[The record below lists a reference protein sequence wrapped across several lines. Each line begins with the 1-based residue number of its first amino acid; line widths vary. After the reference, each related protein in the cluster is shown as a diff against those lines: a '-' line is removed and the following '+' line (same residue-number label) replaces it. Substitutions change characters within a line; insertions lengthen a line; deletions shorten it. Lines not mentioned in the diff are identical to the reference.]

1 MKLNN
6 IKFFSFFAILFIGAL
21 VSCEDESSTEN
32 LLGGQNYVSF
42 ENSSVVLIGA
52 GETVVK
58 EAKIFASNAAS
69 VDRTIELMVITAPI
83 SAAAIPNVPTNP
95 STTTANPAYYSVPA
109 SVTIPAGAK
118 EASFPIEIDGFD
130 IGTGKTIV
138 VEIKPQP
145 GLVVAASISGT
156 EANNNITANSKRLI
170 LNIKEVCNLNPVR
183 IQITTDRY
191 GSETTWE
198 LYDSLGE
205 VIASGGP
212 WADGSANQA
221 YPRPNVDVCLGS
233 GTYTFVIYD
242 SYGDGMNT
250 GTGVGFYRLVHMNSD
265 FTVEGAQIATGGTF
279 SDFDSVEFTLP

>member
-1 MKLNN
+1 MKFNN
-6 IKFFSFFAILFIGAL
+6 IKLFSLCAILFFGGL
-21 VSCEDESSTEN
+21 VSCEDESSTED
-32 LLGGQNYVSF
+32 LIGSQNYVSF
-42 ENSSVVLIGA
+42 ENNSVVLVGG

-58 EAKIFASNAAS
+58 EVTIYASQASS
-69 VDRTIELMVITAPI
+69 VDRTLDLEVITAPI
-83 SAAAIPNVPTNP
+83 SAATVVGVPTNP
-95 STTTANPAYYSVPA
+95 SRTTANPAYYSVPA

-118 EASFPIEIDGFD
+118 QVSFPIEIDGFD

-138 VEIKPQP
+138 VEIKPQA
-145 GLVVAASISGT
+145 GLVVASSLSGT
-156 EANNNITANSKRLI
+156 LTNNNLTANSKRLI